1 MSDFLRPHE
10 LQHTMLPCPPLSLL
24 SLLKLMSIKSVMPS
38 NLIILRHPLLLLPL
52 IFPSTRVFPN
62 ELALAS
68 GGQSI
73 GASASASVLQ
83 TNIQGWFLLGLTG
96 LISLLSK
103 ESQVSS
109 STTVWNHQS
118 STTIRKHQFFSTQ
131 LSLWSNS
138 HIQTWL
144 LLIFTDVK
152 TKILIFNVNDRCFYY
167 DWREVQKWE
176 N

>member
-1 MSDFLRPHE
+1 MSDSLRPHE
-10 LQHTMLPCPPLSLL
+10 LQHTMLPCPPLSSL

-38 NLIILRHPLLLLPL
+38 NPIILHHPLLLLPS

-62 ELALAS
+62 ELALTS

-103 ESQVSS
+103 GLSS
-109 STTVWNHQS
+109 LLQYHSLKS
-118 STTIRKHQFFSTQ
+118 SIQHHDLKASILQHSAFFMVH
-131 LSLWSNS
+131 LSHSNMAA
-138 HIQTWL
+138 
-144 LLIFTDVK
+144 
-152 TKILIFNVNDRCFYY
+152 FNFYRC
-167 DWREVQKWE
+167 Q